1 MIVSNT
7 GFTSAGKL
15 ERTLNM
21 SAVARCCSRAS
32 ASSHLYL
39 SSCCS
44 RSARGL
50 RIRPAPVLP
59 FVPVERRPRVALFA
73 PLRDKVTSSAMASI
87 QCSEDEALGTLTE
100 KLNLR
105 RAEPDE
111 VLRRDGNRPIDAED
125 SNLEFVSRLD
135 RIRQHHSIGHV
146 EALDRGRAGIAAA
159 ARHLPVDPD
168 FRVVVDIGRKHG
180 FCGDRFEIAD
190 LRRYRQHRTV
200 PMND

>member
-1 MIVSNT
+1 MSALIPLRLIYLRCGERRFVPKVAVSN
-7 GFTSAGKL
+7 
-15 ERTLNM
+15 
-21 SAVARCCSRAS
+21 CSKQQ
-32 ASSHLYL
+32 LY
-39 SSCCS
+39 S
-44 RSARGL
+44 
-50 RIRPAPVLP
+50 I
-59 FVPVERRPRVALFA
+59 
-73 PLRDKVTSSAMASI
+73 TSSARASI
-87 QCSEDEALGTLTE
+87 PCSEGEALGTLTE

-180 FCGDRFEIAD
+180 FCVDRFEIAD
-190 LRRYRQHRTV
+190 LRRYRQHHTV
-200 PMND
+200 PDE